1 MSDRR
6 SPIELVTV
14 AQLIEMFAST
24 LGVEKSGDEISAALS
39 RLGIYGVTLSP
50 DQTTTLL
57 DAMSKS
63 PGMVGI
69 TARVARSRLELG
81 RAQAPSYP
89 EIPRPSESSHGGAA
103 GGAAPW
109 APPEPISRMPRP
121 SSHSSVRNP
130 PTGLHMP
137 APASWPAQSS
147 SRPVQGPPSSQNPRA
162 PTPSEPFSSGPGSGP
177 APFAFSSEEPPSSSR
192 VEPSGRTVTPAEI
205 ASLLANA
212 LSPEG
217 CLEAVR
223 GAIRAL
229 GLPGENLDK
238 GQAVAVLDRL
248 AKEPGPLGLCAR
260 FGKAR
265 LILRFAA

>member
-6 SPIELVTV
+6 APIELVTV
-14 AQLIEMFAST
+14 SQLVEMFTST
-24 LGVEKSGDEISAALS
+24 LGAEKSSEEIAAALS
-39 RLGIYGVTLSP
+39 RLGIYGVTLSS
-50 DQTTTLL
+50 DQTTILL

-81 RAQAPSYP
+81 RTQPPPYT
-89 EIPRPSESSHGGAA
+89 ETTRPSESFHGGAR
-103 GGAAPW
+103 APSEPM
-109 APPEPISRMPRP
+109 APPRAPRP
-121 SSHSSVRNP
+121 SSQSSPRNP
-130 PTGLHMP
+130 PSLHT
-137 APASWPAQSS
+137 SPAQSS
-147 SRPVQGPPSSQNPRA
+147 SRPLQAAGHDGRAPGGPPSSQSPR
-162 PTPSEPFSSGPGSGP
+162 PVVEPFHGAATGGP
-177 APFAFSSEEPPSSSR
+177 APFAFSSEESPTSR
-192 VEPSGRTVTPAEI
+192 VEPSGRTVTPSEV

-223 GAIRAL
+223 NAIRTL
-229 GLPGENLDK
+229 DLRTEHLDK
-238 GQAVAVLDRL
+238 AQAVAVLDLL

>member
-6 SPIELVTV
+6 SPIEVVTV
-14 AQLIEMFAST
+14 AQLIEMFSST
-24 LGVEKSGDEISAALS
+24 LGVDKSGEEISAALS

-81 RAQAPSYP
+81 RAPHAPYP
-89 EIPRPSESSHGGAA
+89 EMPRPESFHGV
-103 GGAAPW
+103 
-109 APPEPISRMPRP
+109 PPSGLLPREPMSTPRMPRP
-121 SSHSSVRNP
+121 SSHSGVRNATSGSHASP
-130 PTGLHMP
+130 PST
-137 APASWPAQSS
+137 
-147 SRPVQGPPSSQNPRA
+147 SRPVPPSSPRA
-162 PTPSEPFSSGPGSGP
+162 PAPSEPFSASAVGGP
-177 APFAFSSEEPPSSSR
+177 APFAFSSDEPPTSSR
-192 VEPSGRTVTPAEI
+192 PDPSGRTVTPVEI

-223 GAIRAL
+223 GAIRTL
-229 GLPGENLDK
+229 GLPTEHLDK
-238 GQAVAVLDRL
+238 GQAVAVLDQL